1 MNNPADHR
9 KLLDHFSDVHV
20 LYVHVYIK
28 QCDYVIRLQLPND
41 IIIKPGPS
49 SEYIFKQC
57 TLHVCSGLLMW
68 TFFFYFILVIFFLK
82 KEGEESHARMS
93 GMHVRIFHMYPQ
105 LAYAS

>member
-1 MNNPADHR
+1 MT
-9 KLLDHFSDVHV
+9 
-20 LYVHVYIK
+20 
-28 QCDYVIRLQLPND
+28 VIRLQLPND
-41 IIIKPGPS
+41 KIIKPGPL

-68 TFFFYFILVIFFLK
+68 TVFFIK

-93 GMHVRIFHMYPQ
+93 GMHVCMFHVYPQ